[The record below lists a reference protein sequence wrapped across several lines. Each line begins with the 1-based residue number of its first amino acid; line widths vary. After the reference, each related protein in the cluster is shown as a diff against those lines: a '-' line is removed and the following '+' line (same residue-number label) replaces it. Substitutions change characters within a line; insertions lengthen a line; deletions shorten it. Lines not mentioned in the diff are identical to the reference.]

1 MSESGGFRE
10 SGQVTTGGGHRDVGF
25 DVARAVF
32 MVLGIV
38 SHAAVIYREGEP
50 WRVSSDQSH
59 VVFTWITDFMRAFRM
74 HAFFVIAGYFFATSI
89 QRYGAN
95 GALRAR
101 FVRLG
106 VPLVFVGL
114 TANGLM
120 NALST
125 YARLPDSVL
134 EYVLRGA
141 WLGPLWF
148 IGNLIVYCALW
159 ALIDGMLRR
168 LPLPAE
174 PRAVHLALATAFVPV
189 TSALLSAL
197 GNRVC
202 SSVVVFVSFPQL
214 YEFAPF
220 FALGAF
226 VQARRAWLVEL
237 VRPRRALLVLVVA
250 LVAVEAATAI
260 GLEQR
265 SYTLMLALR
274 QFMRLS
280 LALAILG
287 AFRGVTSPPRWVRRL
302 TDAAYTVYVLHAP
315 VVVALYVV
323 LEPLELGMVAT
334 FLILCVV
341 TAITTLAI
349 HERIVA
355 RYPLAEFLINGA
367 RPRSRAKAGAV
378 SAG

>member
-1 MSESGGFRE
+1 MSESGGIHE
-10 SGQVTTGGGHRDVGF
+10 PSASSTGDGHRDVGF

-38 SHAAVIYREGEP
+38 SHAAVIYREGDP

-59 VVFTWITDFMRAFRM
+59 VVFTWITDFLRAFRM

-101 FVRLG
+101 IVRLG
-106 VPLVFVGL
+106 VPLVFIGW

-134 EYVLRGA
+134 EYVLRGS

-159 ALIDGMLRR
+159 ALIDAKLRR
-168 LPLPAE
+168 LALPQE
-174 PRAVHLALATAFVPV
+174 PRALHLAMVTAAVPLA
-189 TSALLSAL
+189 SALLSAF

-202 SSVVVFVSFPQL
+202 SSVIVFVSFPQL

-250 LVAVEAATAI
+250 LVAMGAATAL

-265 SYTLMLALR
+265 SYTLMFVVR
-274 QFMRLS
+274 QFMRLA

-302 TDAAYTVYVLHAP
+302 TAAAYTVYVLHAP
-315 VVVALYVV
+315 VVVVLYVV

-349 HERIVA
+349 HERLVA
-355 RYPLAEFLINGA
+355 RYPLAEFLINGV
-367 RPRSRAKAGAV
+367 RPGRRAKSGVV
-378 SAG
+378 STS

>member
-1 MSESGGFRE
+1 
-10 SGQVTTGGGHRDVGF
+10 
-25 DVARAVF
+25 
-32 MVLGIV
+32 
-38 SHAAVIYREGEP
+38 
-50 WRVSSDQSH
+50 
-59 VVFTWITDFMRAFRM
+59 
-74 HAFFVIAGYFFATSI
+74 
-89 QRYGAN
+89 
-95 GALRAR
+95 
-101 FVRLG
+101 
-106 VPLVFVGL
+106 
-114 TANGLM
+114 
-120 NALST
+120 ST

-134 EYVLRGA
+134 DYVLQGA

-148 IGNLIVYCALW
+148 IGNLIVYCASW

-189 TSALLSAL
+189 TSELLAAL

-226 VQARRAWLVEL
+226 VQARRAWLVAL
-237 VRPRRALLVLVVA
+237 VQPRRAWSVLVLA
-250 LVAVEAATAI
+250 LVAMQIATAI
-260 GLEQR
+260 GLEER
-265 SYTLMLALR
+265 SYTLMLVVR
-274 QFMRLS
+274 QSMRLA

-287 AFRGVTSPPRWVRRL
+287 SFRGVTSPPQWVRRM
-302 TDAAYTVYVLHAP
+302 TTAAYTVYVLHAP

-323 LEPLELGMVAT
+323 LEPLQLGMAAT

-341 TAITTLAI
+341 TAITTVAI
-349 HERIVA
+349 HERVVA
-355 RYPLAEFLINGA
+355 PYPLAGFLFNGA
-367 RPRSRAKAGAV
+367 RRRRDANGAAV